1 MTETVV
7 RGVQAHEL
15 DEFWFAVE
23 PLLAKALK
31 YCRGDHTAESVRQ
44 SLREKR
50 MQLFVT
56 WPKADAMGITA
67 IEDRPGKRVLVIF
80 AFAGLLPHD
89 WRQILGN
96 VTQWAKDQG
105 CMAIELQGR
114 RGWRRLLPDW
124 QPVNLLRQEI

>member
-1 MTETVV
+1 
-7 RGVQAHEL
+7 
-15 DEFWFAVE
+15 
-23 PLLAKALK
+23 
-31 YCRGDHTAESVRQ
+31 
-44 SLREKR
+44 
-50 MQLFVT
+50 
-56 WPKADAMGITA
+56 MGITA